1 MFDDRTPIP
10 PNDGNVATPPG
21 PADAGETLV
30 QATERIAAIVA
41 HLSEA
46 AQASAAVGPPQTLG
60 SRTIV
65 PLATVRVSAGWGL
78 GFGGGGGTDDAHN
91 QGGGSGGGG
100 GGGGMASSRVI
111 AIAEVSNDGL
121 RLRPVPDV
129 TALALGAMALL
140 ALRTLSRRG
149 AISTI
154 ASRATRG
161 RLLGF
166 LKRGA

>member
-1 MFDDRTPIP
+1 MLDDRGLTPT
-10 PNDGNVATPPG
+10 DGNDATPPG
-21 PADAGETLV
+21 PGDAGETLV
-30 QATERIAAIVA
+30 KATDRIAAIVA
-41 HLSEA
+41 HLSES

-65 PLATVRVSAGWGL
+65 PLASVRVSAGWGL
-78 GFGGGGGTDDAHN
+78 GFGGGGGTDEAHN

-129 TALALGAMALL
+129 TTLVLGAMALL
-140 ALRTLSRRG
+140 ALRTLSRR
-149 AISTI
+149 AV
-154 ASRATRG
+154 ANRATRG